1 MLHTVNKSP
10 FDRNALESCLR
21 FASAGH
27 AVLLYEDGIYGAM
40 QGTRFE
46 ALVTEALKNFKL
58 YVLVPDVQARGMQPE
73 QVITGIQPIDYA
85 GFVELVATHYPIQ
98 AWL

>member
-21 FASAGH
+21 FASQGH
-27 AVLLYEDGIYGAM
+27 AILLYEDGIYGALK
-40 QGTRFE
+40 GTRFE
-46 ALVTEALKNFKL
+46 TLVTEALKNFKM
-58 YVLVPDVQARGMQPE
+58 YVLVSDVEARGMRTE
-73 QVITGIQPIDYA
+73 QVIAGIQPVDYS
-85 GFVELVATHYPIQ
+85 GFVELVAAHCPIQ